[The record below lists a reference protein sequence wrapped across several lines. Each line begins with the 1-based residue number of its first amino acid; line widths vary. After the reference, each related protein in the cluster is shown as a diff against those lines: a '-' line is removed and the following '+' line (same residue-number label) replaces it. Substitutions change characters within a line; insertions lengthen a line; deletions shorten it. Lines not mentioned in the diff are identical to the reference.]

1 MLKAALRKAMLQ
13 KRLQYSAA
21 EVNRWSEQISQL
33 FLASFSLTDI
43 KNLHLFLP
51 ISRYNEINT
60 WYLIR
65 QLQQNYPEVSLVV
78 PATNLEEHTL
88 SHHRFTSTT
97 KLVENKW
104 GILEPQTPEPVAET
118 VVDLI
123 LIPLL
128 GFDEQG
134 HRVGYGKGFYD
145 RFLAL
150 CRPDVLKIGLSLEA
164 PINRITDIYPGDV
177 VLDYAVTPEK
187 VFAFQDNTTL

>member
-13 KRLQYSAA
+13 KRLHYSAA
-21 EVNRWSEQISQL
+21 EVNKRSEQIGQL
-33 FLASFSLTDI
+33 FLALFSLSKVKT
-43 KNLHLFLP
+43 LHLFLP

-60 WYLIR
+60 WYLIQ
-65 QLQQNYPEVSLVV
+65 QLQQHYPHISLVV
-78 PATNLEEHTL
+78 PVTNLKEGTL
-88 SHHRFTSTT
+88 SHHRFTATT

-104 GILEPQTPEPVAET
+104 GILEPHAAEPVAET
-118 VVDLI
+118 VIDIV

-164 PINRITDIYPGDV
+164 PVAKITDVYPGDV
-177 VLDYAVTPEK
+177 LLDYAVTPEK
-187 VFAFQDNTTL
+187 VYAFRKEAIL